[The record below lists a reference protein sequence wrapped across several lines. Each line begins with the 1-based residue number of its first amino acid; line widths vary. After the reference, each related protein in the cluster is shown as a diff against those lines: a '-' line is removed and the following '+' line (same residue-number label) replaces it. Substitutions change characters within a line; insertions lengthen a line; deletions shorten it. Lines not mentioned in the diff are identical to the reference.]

1 MAGAAVQTF
10 DPLDRRP
17 LPAILAELSG
27 RRASGALAVV
37 GGSGRRM
44 MLFREGRLRATRSTF
59 EAERLGAWLA
69 GRSRIREAELA
80 LALLTQSGPDTA
92 PLGRLLL
99 ERGLIDEPTLTREL
113 EELGVTILCRATTDP
128 RRQLSFDAGLET
140 RQLDTLPDH
149 ATARLILVAA
159 RMLDAEREAERV
171 LADPSRVY
179 RCVGAPS
186 ALASRLNATSDERR
200 VLHAFAL
207 PRTFADLSS
216 ARLMPLAA
224 LRRALLPLVM
234 CGAIAPAAVV
244 SDAQPAPRA
253 ARSGAWSDA
262 ELEERAVVARFLSET
277 TDRDHYAVL
286 GLEAGASYADV
297 EAAWTRLAAR
307 FDPSRATR
315 SSHLSDL
322 ARELEGSY
330 ERIRTAYETL
340 IDPTSRVAYNR
351 IHKASRL
358 QASAKAGESAVS
370 RSNPQDQARRAIV
383 RANLHRADQALR
395 TGDRHTAYT
404 LLEAACALEPEPEA
418 LLKLARL
425 MITNPMWGERALAR
439 LKQALELDPGL
450 VDAWLEL
457 ATYWR
462 RRNRPNRERR
472 ALQQALTVAPD
483 DGRAAT
489 RLAELDGDSGRSRQH
504 G

>member
-1 MAGAAVQTF
+1 MAGEAVQTL

-17 LPAILAELSG
+17 LPAILADLSR

-44 MLFREGRLRATRSTF
+44 MMFREGRLRATRSTF

-69 GRSRIREAELA
+69 GRARIRDAELA
-80 LALLTQSGPDTA
+80 LALLTQSGPDAA

-99 ERGLIDEPTLTREL
+99 ERGLIDEPTLAREL
-113 EELGVTILCRATTDP
+113 EELGVAILCRATTEP
-128 RRQLSFDAGLET
+128 RRQVRFDVGVDS
-140 RQLDTLPDH
+140 RQPDTLPDR
-149 ATARLILVAA
+149 ATARFILVTA
-159 RMLDAEREAERV
+159 RSLDAEREAPRV
-171 LADPSRVY
+171 LADPGRTY

-186 ALASRLNATSDERR
+186 TLASRLDATPDERR
-200 VLHAFAL
+200 VLSAL
-207 PRTFADLSS
+207 AAPRTLGDLTL
-216 ARLMPLAA
+216 ARLMPPDA

-234 CGAIAPAAVV
+234 CGAVAPASAVA
-244 SDAQPAPRA
+244 DAPSAPRA
-253 ARSGAWSDA
+253 GGHGVWSDA
-262 ELEERAVVARFLSET
+262 ELEERAIVTRFMGET
-277 TDRDHYAVL
+277 SDRDHYAVL
-286 GLEAGASYADV
+286 GLEAGASYADI
-297 EAAWTRLAAR
+297 EASWTRLAAR
-307 FDPSRATR
+307 FDPARATR
-315 SSHLSDL
+315 SAHLSDL
-322 ARELEGSY
+322 GPELEKSY

-358 QASAKAGESAVS
+358 QAGARAAASSVPKGT
-370 RSNPQDQARRAIV
+370 PQDQARRAIV
-383 RANLHRADQALR
+383 QANLRRADQALR

-450 VDAWLEL
+450 VDGWLEL

-462 RRNRPNRERR
+462 RRERPDRERR
-472 ALQQALTVAPD
+472 ALQQALEVAPD
-483 DGRAAT
+483 DRRAEA
-489 RLAELDGDSGRSRQH
+489 RLAELDDAHPGHRR
-504 G
+504 

>member
-1 MAGAAVQTF
+1 MAGAALQSF
-10 DPLDRRP
+10 NPLDRRP
-17 LPAILAELSG
+17 LPAILADLSR

-44 MLFREGRLRATRSTF
+44 MVFREGRLRATRSTF

-69 GRSRIREAELA
+69 GRARIREAELA
-80 LALLTQSGPDTA
+80 LALLAQAGPDAA

-113 EELGVTILCRATTDP
+113 EELGVAILCRATTEP
-128 RRQLSFDAGLET
+128 RRQLSFDAGVDT
-140 RQLDTLPDH
+140 RQPDTLPDR
-149 ATARLILVAA
+149 ATARFILVTA
-159 RMLDAEREAERV
+159 RTLDAEREAPRL
-171 LADPSRVY
+171 LADPGRAY
-179 RCVGAPS
+179 RCVGVPS
-186 ALASRLNATSDERR
+186 TLASRLDATSDERL
-200 VLHAFAL
+200 VLNALAL
-207 PRTFADLSS
+207 PRTLGELTLARIMPAD
-216 ARLMPLAA
+216 A
-224 LRRALLPLVM
+224 LRRALLPLVI
-234 CGAIAPAAVV
+234 CGAVAPANAMA
-244 SDAQPAPRA
+244 DAPSMRRPAEH
-253 ARSGAWSDA
+253 GVWSEA
-262 ELEERAVVARFLSET
+262 ELQERAIVTRFMKET
-277 TDRDHYAVL
+277 SDRDHYAVL
-286 GLEAGASYADV
+286 GLEAGASYADI
-297 EAAWTRLAAR
+297 EASWTRLAAR
-307 FDPSRATR
+307 FDPARATR
-315 SSHLSDL
+315 STHLSDL
-322 ARELEGSY
+322 GDALEKSY

-358 QASAKAGESAVS
+358 QASARAGESAVS
-370 RSNPQDQARRAIV
+370 RGNPQDRARRAIV

-462 RRNRPNRERR
+462 RRNRPDRERR

-489 RLAELDGDSGRSRQH
+489 RLAELNGESSRSRKH